1 MLSMNCSVD
10 FSDYGNDVR
19 DFLKH
24 HSMDELLQHIDSPWL
39 EVLRA
44 QAVSTMDP
52 HLASV
57 YEIGPTISAVI

>member
-1 MLSMNCSVD
+1 MNCSVD

-52 HLASV
+52 HL
-57 YEIGPTISAVI
+57 EI